1 MGFLQIDK
9 FNWEAGLGMVA
20 SSSQGA
26 DVIIAQAPEDIVLS
40 FDWEGWFMR
49 IGILKDM
56 HSSLGGR
63 TSNGHILFTGGQML
77 SLHKPQKRLCFPLI
91 GSVGL

>member
-26 DVIIAQAPEDIVLS
+26 DVIIAQAPEEIV
-40 FDWEGWFMR
+40 FCFAWEGWFMR
-49 IGILKDM
+49 IGILEDR

-63 TSNGHILFTGGQML
+63 TRNNHILFTGGQML